1 MVQVVVLGNSINS
14 YMKTLKYLKAVV
26 LLFTNDQ
33 FY

>member
-1 MVQVVVLGNSINS
+1 MVQVVVLGNSIDS
-14 YMKTLKYLKAVV
+14 YMKTLKHLKAVV